1 MQKSTGTRNLTQLSQ
16 VLKMKRT
23 DKYNQRIIEVE
34 RGSFSPLMFSL
45 YGGTCREADRF
56 MTELADKLAEKK
68 NIDYSTII
76 HCLRAKLSFNLLKS
90 AVMCLTGSKRS
101 KHELTMD
108 LNGVEISKAIGQ
120 IIKYYCTLQSA
131 EVLYVFYYCTV
142 CFSLNPIRFS
152 IRPIRFS
159 IRPIPVIAVYLHPTL
174 DVR

>member
-1 MQKSTGTRNLTQLSQ
+1 
-16 VLKMKRT
+16 MKRT

-34 RGSFSPLMFSL
+34 HGSFSPLVFSL

-56 MTELADKLAEKK
+56 MIEMADKLAEKK

-90 AVMCLTGSKRS
+90 AVMCLRGSKRS

-108 LNGVEISKAIGQ
+108 LNGV
-120 IIKYYCTLQSA
+120 LQGYWSNNKILLHSP
-131 EVLYVFYYCTV
+131 ECRSTIRFLVLHSFC
-142 CFSLNPIRFS
+142 FS

-159 IRPIPVIAVYLHPTL
+159 IRPIPVIAVYLHPIV

>member
-1 MQKSTGTRNLTQLSQ
+1 MQKATGTRNLTQLSQ

-34 RGSFSPLMFSL
+34 HGSFSPLVFSL

-76 HCLRAKLSFNLLKS
+76 YCLRAKLSFNLLKS

-131 EVLYVFYYCTV
+131 EVLYVFYYCTL
-142 CFSLNPIRFS
+142 CFS

-159 IRPIPVIAVYLHPTL
+159 IRPIPVIAVYLHPIL